1 MKLRRVLTTADAA
14 WLVAGNMVG
23 AGIFVTP
30 GLVAAQLPS
39 PAWILLAWLLGGV
52 ISLAGAAIYAEL
64 GTRLPDAGGDYQY
77 LNAAFGPLWGFLT
90 GWTAFILTF
99 SASAAAMAIASMTY
113 LAKAVPALQGLTHG
127 ATAAGGALLILALT
141 AANTAGARVAGRATA
156 ALTAVPVAGLLLLF
170 AVGMLLGGGEEAGGG
185 EELGRGEEA
194 GRGPAVPEALP
205 SPGLALGAALLPIFF
220 TYSGWNAAAYVAG
233 EIRNP
238 ARSLPRALLVG
249 TGLVTILYVVFNAG
263 LLWILPREIL
273 SGSTSAGTQAAKTL
287 LGPGAERTLS
297 ALIAVAIVGSANV
310 TLMAGARVYYAM
322 ASNSLAPRFLSG
334 INRHGVPANALWA
347 GGVWSALLAATG
359 TFSRLLAWATL
370 ALLLLSALAV
380 CAIFVLRARRA
391 DEAPYKCPGYPFTP
405 IAYLAAAL
413 LVLGASAVAEPKEA
427 LIGMLLVAAGLPAY
441 ALVRRVMRRA

>member
-1 MKLRRVLTTADAA
+1 MKLRRVLTTADAT

-39 PAWILLAWLLGGV
+39 PAWILLAWLLGGF

-99 SASAAAMAIASMTY
+99 SASAAAMAIASMEY
-113 LAKAVPALQGLTHG
+113 LEQAMPALQELPHG
-127 ATAAGGALLILALT
+127 ATTAGGALLILALT

-156 ALTAVPVAGLLLLF
+156 ALTAVPVGGLLLLF
-170 AVGMLLGGGEEAGGG
+170 ALGMLLGGGEGASREPALAEA
-185 EELGRGEEA
+185 
-194 GRGPAVPEALP
+194 PP
-205 SPGLALGAALLPIFF
+205 SLGLALGAALLPIFF

-233 EIRNP
+233 EIRTP
-238 ARSLPRALLVG
+238 ASSLPKALLVG
-249 TGLVTILYVVFNAG
+249 TGMVTILYVAFNAG
-263 LLWILPREIL
+263 LLWILPRETLI
-273 SGSTSAGTQAAKTL
+273 GSTSAGTEAARAL
-287 LGPGAERTLS
+287 LGSGAERMLS
-297 ALIAVAIVGSANV
+297 ALIAVAIIGSANV

-322 ASNSLAPRFLSG
+322 ATDSLAPRFLSR
-334 INRHGVPANALWA
+334 INRHGVPASALWV

-370 ALLLLSALAV
+370 ALLLLSSLAV
-380 CAIFVLRARRA
+380 CAIFILRARRPG
-391 DEAPYKCPGYPFTP
+391 EAPYKCPGYPYTP

-413 LVLGASAVAEPKEA
+413 LVIGASALAEPREA
-427 LIGMLLVAAGLPAY
+427 LIGMLLVAAGFPAY
-441 ALVRRVMRRA
+441 AIVRRVMRRA

>member
-39 PAWILLAWLLGGV
+39 PIWILLAWLLGGF
-52 ISLAGAAIYAEL
+52 ISLAGAAVYAEL
-64 GTRLPDAGGDYQY
+64 GTRLPEAGGDYQY

-99 SASAAAMAIASMTY
+99 SASTAAMAIASMGY
-113 LAKAVPALQGLTHG
+113 LEQAVPALQELPHG
-127 ATAAGGALLILALT
+127 ATTAGGALLILVLT

-156 ALTAVPVAGLLLLF
+156 AFTAIPVGGLLLLF
-170 AVGMLLGGGEEAGGG
+170 AVGMLFGGGGDAGH
-185 EELGRGEEA
+185 E
-194 GRGPAVPEALP
+194 PAVAEAP
-205 SPGLALGAALLPIFF
+205 SSVGLALGAAMLPIFF

-233 EIRNP
+233 EIRSP
-238 ARSLPRALLVG
+238 GRSLPKALLVG
-249 TGLVTILYVVFNAG
+249 TGLVTILYIAFNAG
-263 LLWILPREIL
+263 LLWILPRETLI
-273 SGSTSAGTQAAKTL
+273 GSTSAGTAAARAL
-287 LGPGAERTLS
+287 LGPGAERLLS
-297 ALIAVAIVGSANV
+297 VLIAVAIVGSANV

-322 ASNSLAPRFLSG
+322 AADSLAPRFLSR
-334 INRHGVPANALWA
+334 INRHGVPANALWV

-370 ALLLLSALAV
+370 ALLLMSSLAV
-380 CAIFVLRARRA
+380 CTIFVLRARRPG
-391 DEAPYKCPGYPFTP
+391 DAPYTCPGYPFTP
-405 IAYLAAAL
+405 VAYLAAAL
-413 LVLGASAVAEPKEA
+413 LAVGAHAVAEPQEA
-427 LIGMLLVAAGLPAY
+427 LIGILLVAAGLPAY

>member
-1 MKLRRVLTTADAA
+1 MLTTADAA

-39 PAWILLAWLLGGV
+39 PAWILLAWLLGGF

-64 GTRLPDAGGDYQY
+64 GTRLPHAGGDYQY

-90 GWTAFILTF
+90 GWTAFVLTF

-113 LAKAVPALQGLTHG
+113 LVQAVPALQELPHG
-127 ATAAGGALLILALT
+127 TATAGGAILILALT

-156 ALTAVPVAGLLLLF
+156 AFTAIPVAGLLLLF
-170 AVGMLLGGGEEAGGG
+170 AVGMLLGGGEEV
-185 EELGRGEEA
+185 

-249 TGLVTILYVVFNAG
+249 TGLVTLLYVVFNAG

-273 SGSTSAGTQAAKTL
+273 NGSTSAGTQAAKTL
-287 LGPGAERTLS
+287 LGEGAGRILS

-334 INRHGVPANALWA
+334 INRHGVPASALWV

-370 ALLLLSALAV
+370 ALLLLSSLAV
-380 CAIFVLRARRA
+380 CAIFVLRARRP
-391 DEAPYKCPGYPFTP
+391 DEAHYKCPGYPLTP
-405 IAYLAAAL
+405 VAYLAAAL
-413 LVLGASAVAEPKEA
+413 LVLGASAMAEPKEA

-441 ALVRRVMRRA
+441 ALVRRVMRRV